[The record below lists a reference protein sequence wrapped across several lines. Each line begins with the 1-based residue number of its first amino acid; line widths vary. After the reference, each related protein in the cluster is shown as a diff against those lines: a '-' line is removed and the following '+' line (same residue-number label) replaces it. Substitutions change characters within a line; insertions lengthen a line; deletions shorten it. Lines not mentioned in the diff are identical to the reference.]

1 MTTLREAAQAVLD
14 RWDSPKWEWHQGPT
28 AALMT
33 TLRAALEAPKPEP
46 CGWVYINRLTG
57 QRTFSRHLDGFVDY
71 TTTVEVPVYAEPVA
85 NQTKTSGSPIQSEPV
100 AWMTPGQDLHL
111 NNPEGFRFSDWT
123 PLYDHPPRREW
134 RGLTDG
140 EIYTAYITAT
150 NQTLR
155 PQDERLAFA
164 FARAIE
170 AALKEKNACPAN

>member
-33 TLRAALEAPKPEP
+33 TLRAALNVPPPEP
-46 CGWVYINRLTG
+46 VGWLYIDRATG
-57 QRTFSRHLDGFVDY
+57 QRTYSRHMAGVVNH
-71 TTTVEVPVYAEPVA
+71 TEVVEVPVYAEPMA

-123 PLYDHPPRREW
+123 PLYTHPPRREW
-134 RGLTDG
+134 QGLTEKEFHEACWCSGQDG
-140 EIYTAYITAT
+140 VVGSREDAC
-150 NQTLR
+150 
-155 PQDERLAFA
+155 
-164 FARAIE
+164 RAIE
-170 AALKEKNACPAN
+170 AALKEKNA